1 MQQCVSLM
9 YSCSCCSTACY
20 YPSFGGARRLL
31 HAAEMPPLAG
41 LHCLHLKML
50 LAGIV
55 IAKDTVFKVDSCS
68 TNKLRRPFDACGLR

>member
-1 MQQCVSLM
+1 
-9 YSCSCCSTACY
+9 
-20 YPSFGGARRLL
+20 
-31 HAAEMPPLAG
+31 
-41 LHCLHLKML
+41 ML